1 MGDAGSGCDSPRF
14 QEFVRA
20 KKKINDIFV
29 DLEGY
34 VCDTD
39 TYMQSEY
46 KEELAWIGQG
56 KLEF

>member
-46 KEELAWIGQG
+46 KEELA
-56 KLEF
+56 